1 MFKPILKKLFYYENY
16 VVAYR
21 FLDSRK
27 DDIGIK
33 FPSYDIINPSGTSWY
48 ADPFPF
54 IYHGKHY
61 IFVEIYSIWD
71 SKATLGVFC
80 IEDGGKPKRILD
92 EPFHLSYPNVFEWE
106 GEIYMIPETHNAKQ
120 LRLYKCS
127 HFPYN
132 WELDRILL
140 DNVDYADTSLMFE
153 EDAIWVETMED
164 RGNQNYS
171 NKLFKL
177 DMHNKQ
183 IIEISPI
190 HNNWI
195 NKRPAGNF
203 FKVNNVWFHALQ
215 ECSNAYGEYMH
226 IAKVYNFNEREFIEK
241 RYRSIHVKDY
251 SLKSSIPFIYTH
263 TLNRCKNL
271 EVIDLLYH
279 KFSLLKPFACLWRYY
294 LRMIGKSSYSN

>member
-1 MFKPILKKLFYYENY
+1 MNSILKKLFYYENY
-16 VVAYR
+16 VVGYR
-21 FLDSRK
+21 FLERGK

-33 FPSYDIINPSGTSWY
+33 HPAYDIINPSGTSWY

-61 IFVEIYSIWD
+61 IFVEMYSIWD
-71 SKATLGVFC
+71 TKATLGVFC

-164 RGNQNYS
+164 REQRNYS
-171 NKLFKL
+171 NKFFKL
-177 DMHNKQ
+177 DMNKKC
-183 IIEISPI
+183 ITELHPEELHFID
-190 HNNWI
+190 
-195 NKRPAGNF
+195 KRPAGNF
-203 FKVNNVWFHALQ
+203 FKVGNEWYHALQ
-215 ECSNAYGEYMH
+215 ECSQTYGEYMH
-226 IAKVYNFNEREFIEK
+226 IARVTNFNDNKIVENEIRTLK
-241 RYRSIHVKDY
+241 TSDY
-251 SLKSSIPFIYTH
+251 SVNSNIQFIRTH
-263 TLNRCKNL
+263 TLNRYNNF
-271 EVIDLLYH
+271 EVIDLLYF
-279 KFSLLKPFACLWRYY
+279 KFSLFKPIASLWR
-294 LRMIGKSSYSN
+294 RFVS